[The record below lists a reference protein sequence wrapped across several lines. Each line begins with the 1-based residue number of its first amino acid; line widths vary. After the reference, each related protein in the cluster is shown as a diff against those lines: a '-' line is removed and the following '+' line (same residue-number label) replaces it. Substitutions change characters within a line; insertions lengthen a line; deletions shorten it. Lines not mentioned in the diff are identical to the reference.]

1 MTASNKY
8 RTYLLNSIAGLF
20 TAFQSVLILVF
31 LARIC
36 SLAESGIYTFAY
48 ATANLFFMVGK
59 YGMRNYQVS
68 DIRQE
73 NSFSE
78 YVVSRLLTC
87 FAMLLLSILYPLQR
101 CLSGRFSI
109 DKTLIIIAVCI
120 WKAADAFGDVYY
132 GQLQKK
138 DRLDLAAISIIL
150 RFIAGLAGFLFLLFL
165 SRSLLYASIAGCI
178 LSWLFL
184 FLTLYP
190 CRKFFSDDSKS
201 PYIKTHKA
209 NVLRLLNVCFPL
221 LVCSFFSFYL
231 GNAPKYAINR
241 LMDDEAQAIYGYLA
255 MPVFIIELLNGFIL
269 QPVLVR
275 MSYEWNNGCRKQFA
289 MRILKQ
295 ILVITGLTVTAVTGA
310 AFLGIPV
317 LSFLYHY
324 DLQSYRT
331 EMLLLLTGGGFLAI
345 TGLFVTALTIMR
357 QQRLLMGIYTL
368 NAAAAYLLS
377 DQLIRRYQLM
387 GASVSYL
394 VMISGL
400 SLAFAVLCWKC
411 LLPSSLKA

>member
-1 MTASNKY
+1 
-8 RTYLLNSIAGLF
+8 
-20 TAFQSVLILVF
+20 
-31 LARIC
+31 
-36 SLAESGIYTFAY
+36 
-48 ATANLFFMVGK
+48 
-59 YGMRNYQVS
+59 
-68 DIRQE
+68 
-73 NSFSE
+73 
-78 YVVSRLLTC
+78 
-87 FAMLLLSILYPLQR
+87 MLLLSILYPLHL
-101 CLSGRFSI
+101 CLSASFNI

-120 WKAADAFGDVYY
+120 WKVADAFGDVYY

-138 DRLDLAAISIIL
+138 GRLDLAAISIIL
-150 RFIAGLAGFLFLLFL
+150 RFATGLAGFLFLLFL
-165 SRSLLYASIAGCI
+165 SHSLLYASIAGCI

-190 CRKFFSDDSKS
+190 CRKIFSDDSKS
-201 PYIKTHKA
+201 PYTKTHKA

-241 LMDDEAQAIYGYLA
+241 LMNDEAQAIYGYLA

-269 QPVLVR
+269 QPILVK
-275 MSYEWNNGCRKQFA
+275 MSYDWNNGCRKQFA

-324 DLQSYRT
+324 NLQSYRT

-345 TGLFVTALTIMR
+345 AGLFVTVLTIMR
-357 QQRLLMGIYTL
+357 QQRQLMGIYTL
-368 NAAAAYLLS
+368 SAAAAYLLS

-387 GASVSYL
+387 GASASYL
-394 VMISGL
+394 VIISGL
-400 SLAFAVLCWKC
+400 SLALSVLCWKS
-411 LLPSSLKA
+411 LFSS